1 MKKPSNE
8 NILNFYQSDL
18 SIFYKIDDE
27 ETLIW
32 NEDFLN
38 QYWLNFSKFI
48 ELNGNEIEGLT
59 IPKCSHS
66 ALVKGLFD
74 LELDEIIFSNCV
86 FLDEVYFENLKIKKV
101 MFSSCTF
108 DERLAFASYNFDLIE
123 IKSSTFGKSLEFY
136 NCEISTVRLSF
147 NKIFDSIYLKDS
159 IIFKT
164 FIMDYL
170 SVGESINVEKCTL
183 SPSLESEIS
192 GIQAINKNIIT
203 YKDFSIV
210 EKHRNNFIKIL
221 NGNIKK
227 EFFLKTIIDK
237 DELIFYINRLA
248 DSELGMV
255 KDELIRKI
263 NIIDY
268 EYKYITYEP
277 VIKFENLVITHPI
290 TFYSI
295 NLKNF
300 YFRNS
305 NIEKVIFSN
314 CDWNITDRLVLAE
327 EYIKNGTQIENQ
339 FRQLKR
345 IFSKDHNWSMSG
357 LAYISEMKMTR
368 RRLGYSID
376 EGKRYLSKDA
386 LEYLIYFFYEKI
398 GGYTQNFIRPL
409 TIFLISTFIV
419 FPLIYVYFEPV
430 TEIQYDF
437 AFALKKSV
445 SNAFPIVKLD
455 GNKYTYWS
463 LKAFQIIFSTIL
475 LTFIVLGLRKRFKQ

>member
-18 SIFYKIDDE
+18 SIYYNIDKE
-27 ETLIW
+27 GVLIW

-38 QYWLNFSKFI
+38 QYWHNFSKFI
-48 ELNGNEIEGLT
+48 ELNGNELEGLT
-59 IPKCSHS
+59 IPKCSHL
-66 ALVKGLFD
+66 ALTHGLFD
-74 LELDEIIFSNCV
+74 LELDELIFSNCI

-108 DERLAFASYNFDLIE
+108 DERLAFSSYNFDLE

-136 NCEISTVRLSF
+136 NCEINTFRLSH

-159 IIFKT
+159 IVFKT

-170 SVGESINVEKCTL
+170 SVGESISVEKCTL

-192 GIQAINKNIIT
+192 GIEAINKNIIT

-210 EKHRNNFIKIL
+210 EKHKSDFIKKP
-221 NGNIKK
+221 NDDGK
-227 EFFLKTIIDK
+227 EGFSLKFLINK
-237 DELIFYINRLA
+237 DEFINYVNKLP

-255 KDELIRKI
+255 KEELIRKI

-268 EYKYITYEP
+268 EYKYTSYEP
-277 VIKFENLVITHPI
+277 VIKLENVVITHPI

-327 EYIKNGTQIENQ
+327 EYIKSGTQIENQ

-357 LAYISEMKMTR
+357 FAYISEMKMTR

-376 EGKRYLSKDA
+376 DGKRYLSKDA
-386 LEYLIYFFYEKI
+386 LEYIIYFFYEKI
-398 GGYTQNFIRPL
+398 GGYTQNFTRPL

-430 TEIQYDF
+430 TEIKYDF
-437 AFALKKSV
+437 TFALKKSI

-455 GNKYTYWS
+455 GNIYTYWS